1 MHIVIYT
8 SDSRS
13 SSDNYNISHLLNQRK
28 NHKFSFVI
36 VKKKVVPVSLWLRF
50 KRFIVDVRDG
60 KNHWVDDLEALNKKI
75 NTRTL
80 SFDLGNF
87 DTYYVHSVNDSESEN
102 IITQLQP
109 DIILQAGAGILK
121 NNVFSLAKKA
131 TINVH
136 HGLAPDIRGI
146 KSTFWCLYY
155 GLTDL
160 IGVTCHK
167 IDKNLDTGAILSQ
180 YRYPYTL
187 GDSFLKVQEVLC
199 QKGLELLI
207 EALDIIDAH
216 TIFESVT
223 EEVTSY
229 YFSNV
234 DRSDYNALKANG
246 FLAVKQN
253 EIANLKTK
261 KKIKTIIKPELY

>member
-1 MHIVIYT
+1 MY
-8 SDSRS
+8 
-13 SSDNYNISHLLNQRK
+13 
-28 NHKFSFVI
+28 
-36 VKKKVVPVSLWLRF
+36 
-50 KRFIVDVRDG
+50 KR
-60 KNHWVDDLEALNKKI
+60 
-75 NTRTL
+75 
-80 SFDLGNF
+80 
-87 DTYYVHSVNDSESEN
+87 
-102 IITQLQP
+102 Q
-109 DIILQAGAGILK
+109 
-121 NNVFSLAKKA
+121 
-131 TINVH
+131 
-136 HGLAPDIRGI
+136 
-146 KSTFWCLYY
+146 
-155 GLTDL
+155 
-160 IGVTCHK
+160 
-167 IDKNLDTGAILSQ
+167 
-180 YRYPYTL
+180 TL